1 MTINTGVL
9 GVSGYTGQELIRL
22 LYQHPVFKIQAL
34 FSTSLQGDY
43 KRIYPEFSQFDLPD
57 VIAFDVEKCDTLDVL
72 FLAVPHTKAMGLVKP
87 LMEHHKQLK
96 IIDLSADFRL
106 KDRFDFETYYE
117 TSHSAYDYLETA
129 VYGLPEK
136 YHDDIAKTRLCANPG
151 CYATAMILGVLP
163 LLSELQP
170 TTPIT
175 IVAKSGVSGA
185 GKSLKESSL
194 FCEIHNDFSAYAT
207 GEHRHMA
214 ELVQESGLNNVLFSP
229 HLIPIER
236 GIEAAIYIH
245 MPDIDDDKLYEL
257 FSKYY
262 LKHPFATVY
271 PSSTR
276 PSTRLVNHT
285 NHCVLIP
292 KKRGDWVVVFSLLD
306 NLQKGAS
313 GQAIQNANIMFGIDQ
328 TTGLS

>member
-1 MTINTGVL
+1 MIIKTGVL
-9 GVSGYTGQELIRL
+9 GVSGYTGQELVRL
-22 LYQHPVFKIQAL
+22 LHHHPTFQITAL
-34 FSTSLQGDY
+34 FSTSLQGAY
-43 KRIYPEFSQFDLPD
+43 GRILPEFSQFDLPD
-57 VIAFDVEKCDTLDVL
+57 VVAYDVEKCDSLDVL
-72 FLAVPHTKAMGLVKP
+72 FLAVPHTKAMGLIP
-87 LMEHHKQLK
+87 SLMERHQQLK

-106 KDRFDFETYYE
+106 KNLSDYDAYYDI
-117 TSHSAYDYLETA
+117 SHSASDYLEHA

-136 YHDDIAKTRLCANPG
+136 YHDEIAATRLCANPG
-151 CYATAMILGVLP
+151 CYATAMILGLLP
-163 LLSELQP
+163 LLPQLQP

-175 IVAKSGVSGA
+175 IDAKSGVSGA
-185 GKSLKESSL
+185 GKALKVSSL
-194 FCEIHNDFSAYAT
+194 FCEIHNEFSAYAT

-214 ELVQESGLNNVLFSP
+214 ELIQESGLSNVLFSP
-229 HLIPIER
+229 HLVPIER

-245 MPDIDDDKLYEL
+245 LPDIDDDKLHEL

-285 NHCVLIP
+285 NRCALIP
-292 KKRGDWVVVFSLLD
+292 KKRGEWVVVFSLLD

-313 GQAIQNANIMFGIDQ
+313 GQAIQNANIMFGLDQ
-328 TTGLS
+328 ATGLL